1 MTQAMQRVIER
12 LSRLPEEK
20 QERLAARILEALE
33 AEEKTK
39 PWAADRHWVGGRKP
53 TKEKVAQAIAGL
65 EKLSHEL
72 TLGDLSIRELIEE
85 GRRY

>member
-33 AEEKTK
+33 AEERTK

-53 TKEKVAQAIAGL
+53 TKEEIAQAIAGL
-65 EKLSHEL
+65 EKLSQEL

-85 GRRY
+85 GRCY

>member
-20 QERLAARILEALE
+20 QERIAARILEALE

-39 PWAADRHWVGGRKP
+39 PWAADRQWIGGRKP
-53 TKEKVAQAIAGL
+53 TKEEVAQAIAGL
-65 EKLSHEL
+65 EKLSKKL
-72 TLGDLSIRELIEE
+72 TLGGLSIREMIEE
-85 GRRY
+85 GRR

>member
-33 AEEKTK
+33 AEERTK

-53 TKEKVAQAIAGL
+53 TKEEIAQAIAGL
-65 EKLSHEL
+65 EKLSQEL

-85 GRRY
+85 GHRY